1 MISLCMKINNCI
13 FLNLCKRHMKV
24 ELKLIIVSGRDTN
37 TVGSISLHLLE
48 STLSFT
54 LGTLKLELI

>member
-1 MISLCMKINNCI
+1 
-13 FLNLCKRHMKV
+13 MKV
-24 ELKLIIVSGRDTN
+24 ELKLIIVIGRDTS